1 MDRLTGRVKFSLPNR
16 ILIATLP
23 ATCVLGPPFPTCC
36 PGASVSAQAAWR
48 ILPPA
53 GPTPWPCLC
62 SPCLGTRAPAASGP
76 GRQHLRGGRR
86 HTGPTRAHCP
96 SVGASLVRD
105 SFQVT
110 LTRPQPSGRPC
121 PSFPPALL
129 VDEEMG
135 RPWEGAS
142 WPHLPQCGQLSPC
155 PSLPL
160 TPGPCCPHAG
170 AQCSWRLPFWSQ
182 GVVALFLGAR
192 KSPQSWTPKLPGQW
206 FQDLILCSV
215 G

>member
-1 MDRLTGRVKFSLPNR
+1 MSLHRLHGASCLLLAPLPGPACAAPALGLGRLQPLGQAGSTSGV
-16 ILIATLP
+16 AVGTQ
-23 ATCVLGPPFPTCC
+23 GPP
-36 PGASVSAQAAWR
+36 
-48 ILPPA
+48 
-53 GPTPWPCLC
+53 
-62 SPCLGTRAPAASGP
+62 
-76 GRQHLRGGRR
+76 
-86 HTGPTRAHCP
+86 RAHFP
-96 SVGASLVRD
+96 SVGASLVRGP
-105 SFQVT
+105 FQVT
-110 LTRPQPSGRPC
+110 LTRPQPDGRPC

-170 AQCSWRLPFWSQ
+170 AQCSSWRLPFWSQ